1 MGIKKTLLVSMA
13 TILLGSSIIAF
24 AVGKSTDFTGNSP
37 IGYWKTID
45 DITGKPKSIVQ
56 ITRTSDQ
63 VLIAKVIKIFPTKGV
78 TQGKLCTACQGDQH
92 NQPIVGMVIMTGLK
106 SAEKQW
112 TNGRILDPENGKTYK
127 CTARL
132 TEQGKKLNVHGYVGL
147 PLFGRSQTWERVD
160 LMSG

>member
-1 MGIKKTLLVSMA
+1 MRIKLV
-13 TILLGSSIIAF
+13 F
-24 AVGKSTDFTGNSP
+24 AVIAIIFMSSMTIGFAISKSTDLTGNSP

-56 ITRTSDQ
+56 ISRSSDQ
-63 VLIAKVIKIFPTKGV
+63 MLTAKVIKIFPANSIHQNKI
-78 TQGKLCTACQGDQH
+78 CTACSGDKH
-92 NQPIVGMVIMTGLK
+92 NKPIVGMVIMSGLK

-112 TNGRILDPENGKTYK
+112 TNGHILDPENGKTYK
-127 CTARL
+127 CTVRL
-132 TEQGKKLNVHGYVGL
+132 TEQGKKLNVHGYVGF

>member
-1 MGIKKTLLVSMA
+1 MGIKKLMIV
-13 TILLGSSIIAF
+13 LGIAF
-24 AVGKSTDFTGNSP
+24 LSLINQTSFANDKVIDSP

-56 ITRTSDQ
+56 VWQNPDKK
-63 VLIAKVIKIFPTKGV
+63 LMAKVIKIFPTQSSDQNKV
-78 TQGKLCTACQGDQH
+78 CTACLGNKH
-92 NQPIVGMVIMTGLK
+92 NQPIVGMVILSGLR
-106 SAEKQW
+106 SSENQW
-112 TNGRILDPENGKTYK
+112 ANGDILDPENGKTYK

-132 TEQGKKLNVHGYVGL
+132 ADNGKRLTVHGYIGL